1 MFKKIIMKNKLS
13 FFLAIC
19 LLAIMTSVNSQEYY
33 VKSNLENL
41 EIEVGE
47 VFEPSTFAVDENGK
61 VFECPNIVYY
71 NKNGALNRDDGIS
84 VSRRRGTIRGEE
96 PGNHKVVALCLGL

>member
-1 MFKKIIMKNKLS
+1 MKNKLS
-13 FFLAIC
+13 YFL
-19 LLAIMTSVNSQEYY
+19 LLSIFSFTVSSVKSQEYY

-47 VFEPSTFAVDENGK
+47 LFEPSTYAVDENGK
-61 VFECPNIVYY
+61 IATCPNIVYY

-84 VSRRRGTIRGEE
+84 VSRRRGLLKAKNPVII
-96 PGNHKVVALCLGL
+96 KLWLYV